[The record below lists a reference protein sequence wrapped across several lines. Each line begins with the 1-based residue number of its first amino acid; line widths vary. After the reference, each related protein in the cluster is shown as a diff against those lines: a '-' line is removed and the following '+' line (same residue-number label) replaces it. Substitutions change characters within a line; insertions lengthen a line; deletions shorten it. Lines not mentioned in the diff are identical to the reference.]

1 MTEHN
6 WSFTLFLH
14 FFFIFLSFLDNK
26 IQCVL
31 KLSFF
36 VFSGFIQSTIRLH
49 CFQLVDLLLEG
60 FRILLQYPYF
70 SYFLSFFLV
79 PLQFFLA
86 KLLPISVGRVHDFA
100 PFVVFI
106 LIISVYFMYR
116 IISWIELQSKRRYDK
131 KKKVVW

>member
-100 PFVVFI
+100 PLCRLHLDNLCI
-106 LIISVYFMYR
+106 LYVSNYI
-116 IISWIELQSKRRYDK
+116 L
-131 KKKVVW
+131 